1 MRAPLLWLNTKSLT
15 YLALLTVFVSNF
27 SFFPFGTGF
36 RFSLAVSVFCFYL
49 LMEERLS
56 RPVAGLTTGV
66 AVTVFRAGAG
76 FLLADV
82 PFLHGLDQ
90 HYPAGVFYLLLGVGL
105 ALWRQGLN
113 SGGLDIVWALAFLD
127 MGANIGELL
136 VRGDFANR
144 DVLPMFYLLGLVAL
158 VRGALTGL
166 AFTAW
171 RQREVIIGQEQKER
185 EFRRLLLLTSDVT
198 GELLYLENTLAH
210 VETVMVQSHQLYK
223 KLRAAGVE
231 DADAALAVAREI
243 HDAKKDFARLAAR
256 LRHVVVRESQGET
269 LALSTLAEVAVKAN
283 QALAEEQGKEVA
295 VHYSIAG
302 QAEVAEYHRILAV
315 INNLMGNAIE
325 AIAEVGSVWLDVRVS
340 DASLYIAVRDTGKG
354 ISAPDLGVVFEP
366 GYTTKFNPVT
376 GQASTGLGLAQV
388 KAIVER
394 QGGEITAHSEPGKGS
409 TFTVKIPLANS
420 SEG

>member
-1 MRAPLLWLNTKSLT
+1 MHKLWQDTKSLT

-36 RFSLAVSVFCFYL
+36 RFSLAVSVFCFFL
-49 LMEERLS
+49 LLEQRLN

-66 AVTVFRAGAG
+66 AVTVFRAAAG
-76 FLLADV
+76 FLLADI
-82 PFLHGLDQ
+82 PFLYGLNQ

-113 SGGLDIVWALAFLD
+113 SGGLDIVWGLAFLD
-127 MGANIGELL
+127 MGANVGELL
-136 VRGDFANR
+136 LRGDFAHR
-144 DVLPMFYLLGLVAL
+144 DVVPMLYLLGLVAI

-198 GELLYLENTLAH
+198 GELLYLENTLTQ
-210 VETVMVQSHQLYK
+210 VEAVMVQSHQLYK
-223 KLRAAGVE
+223 KLRASGVE
-231 DADAALAVAREI
+231 DADAALAVTREI

-256 LRHVVVRESQGET
+256 LRHVVVRESEGET

-283 QALAEEQGKEVA
+283 QALAHEQGKEVA
-295 VHYSIAG
+295 IQYFIAG
-302 QAEVAEYHRILAV
+302 QAEVADYHRILAV

-325 AIAEVGSVWLDVRVS
+325 AIPRVGSVWLDVRVC
-340 DASLYIAVRDTGKG
+340 DASLQIAVRDTGIG
-354 ISAPDLGVVFEP
+354 ISEQDLGIVFEP
-366 GYTTKFNPVT
+366 GYTTKFNPAT

-388 KAIVER
+388 KAIVKS
-394 QGGEITAHSEPGKGS
+394 QGGEIRVQSEPGKGS
-409 TFTVKIPLANS
+409 TFTVQMPLAR
-420 SEG
+420 